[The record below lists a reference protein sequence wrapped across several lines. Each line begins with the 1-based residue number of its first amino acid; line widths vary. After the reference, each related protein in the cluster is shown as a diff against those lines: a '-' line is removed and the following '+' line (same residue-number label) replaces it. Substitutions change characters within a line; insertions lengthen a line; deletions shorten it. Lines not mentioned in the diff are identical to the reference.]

1 MPRPRSEHPTPGELD
16 VLNVLW
22 DRGPST
28 ARQVWIVLNEKRN
41 RHYTSVN
48 SLLNTMSDKGLLTR
62 HCDQRAFLYEA
73 NIGREE
79 TQGQLVQDLVG
90 RAFEGSPSG
99 LVLQVLDQCD
109 PSPEEMDQIAKM
121 IRQYRKQRDRKQ
133 RGKK

>member
-1 MPRPRSEHPTPGELD
+1 MSRPRSEHPTPGELE
-16 VLNVLW
+16 VLKILW
-22 DRGPST
+22 DRGRCA
-28 ARQVWIVLNEKRN
+28 ARQVWEVLNERRR

-48 SLLNTMSDKGLLTR
+48 SLLNTMADKDLLTR

-73 NIGREE
+73 NTPREK

-90 RAFEGSPSG
+90 RAFAGSPSA
-99 LVLQVLDQCD
+99 LVLQVLDHCN

-121 IRQYRKQRDRKQ
+121 IREYRKQ

>member
-1 MPRPRSEHPTPGELD
+1 MTRPRTEHPTPGELD
-16 VLNVLW
+16 VLNILW
-22 DRGPST
+22 DRGPCT
-28 ARQVWIVLNEKRN
+28 AREVWNVLNEKRK

-48 SLLNTMSDKGLLTR
+48 SLLNTMADKGLLTR
-62 HCDQRAFLYEA
+62 HSEQRAFLYEA
-73 NIGREE
+73 NIAREK

-121 IRQYRKQRDRKQ
+121 IRQYRKQQ
-133 RGKK
+133 GKK

>member
-22 DRGPST
+22 DRGPCT
-28 ARQVWIVLNEKRN
+28 ARQAWAVLNEKRKW
-41 RHYTSVN
+41 HYTSADN
-48 SLLNTMSDKGLLTR
+48 LLNTMADKGLLTR

-73 NIGREE
+73 NIAREK
-79 TQGQLVQDLVG
+79 TQRQLVQDLVG

-99 LVLQVLDQCD
+99 LVLQVSDHCD

-121 IRQYRKQRDRKQ
+121 IRRYRKQ

>member
-1 MPRPRSEHPTPGELD
+1 MPRPRAEHPTPGELD
-16 VLNVLW
+16 VLNLLW
-22 DRGPST
+22 DHGPST
-28 ARQVWIVLNEKRN
+28 AREVWAVLNEIRE

-48 SLLNTMSDKGLLTR
+48 SLLNTMAEKGLLKR
-62 HCDQRAFLYEA
+62 HSDRRAFLYEA
-73 NIGREE
+73 NIEREK
-79 TQGQLVQDLVG
+79 TQGQLVQDLLG

-121 IRQYRKQRDRKQ
+121 IRTYRKQ

>member
-1 MPRPRSEHPTPGELD
+1 MPRPRSKQPTPGELD

-22 DRGPST
+22 DRGPCT
-28 ARQVWIVLNEKRN
+28 ARQVWTVLNEKRK

-48 SLLNTMSDKGLLTR
+48 SLLNTMAEKGLLTR

-73 NIGREE
+73 NIAREK

-121 IRQYRKQRDRKQ
+121 IRQYRKQG
-133 RGKK
+133 GKK

>member
-1 MPRPRSEHPTPGELD
+1 MPRPRAEHPTPGELD
-16 VLNVLW
+16 VLNLLW
-22 DRGPST
+22 DQGPCT
-28 ARQVWIVLNEKRN
+28 AREVWAVLNERRE

-48 SLLNTMSDKGLLTR
+48 SLLNTMADKGLLKR
-62 HCDQRAFLYEA
+62 HSDRRAFLYEA
-73 NIGREE
+73 NIAREK

-109 PSPEEMDQIAKM
+109 PSPEEMDEIAKM
-121 IRQYRKQRDRKQ
+121 IRTYRKQ

>member
-16 VLNVLW
+16 VLNILW
-22 DRGPST
+22 ARGPRT
-28 ARQVWIVLNEKRN
+28 ARQVWEVLNERRE

-48 SLLNTMSDKGLLTR
+48 SLLNTMAEKGLLTR

-73 NIGREE
+73 NIAREK

-99 LVLQVLDQCD
+99 LVLQVLDHCN
-109 PSPEEMDQIAKM
+109 PSPEEMDEIAKT
-121 IRQYRKQRDRKQ
+121 IRQYRKQR
-133 RGKK
+133 GKK

>member
-16 VLNVLW
+16 VLNILW
-22 DRGPST
+22 DRGPCT
-28 ARQVWIVLNEKRN
+28 AREVWEVLNERRK

-48 SLLNTMSDKGLLTR
+48 SLLNTMADKGLLTR
-62 HCDQRAFLYEA
+62 HSDRRAFVYEA
-73 NIGREE
+73 NIAREK

-99 LVLQVLDQCD
+99 LVLQVLDHCD

-121 IRQYRKQRDRKQ
+121 IRQYGKQ

>member
-1 MPRPRSEHPTPGELD
+1 MPRPRTEHPTPGELD
-16 VLNVLW
+16 ALNVLW
-22 DRGPST
+22 GRGPCT
-28 ARQVWIVLNEKRN
+28 AREVWTVLNAKRK

-48 SLLNTMSDKGLLTR
+48 SLLNTMAEKGLLTR

-73 NIGREE
+73 NIAREK

-99 LVLQVLDQCD
+99 LVLQVLDHCN

-121 IRQYRKQRDRKQ
+121 IRRYRKQQGEK
-133 RGKK
+133 